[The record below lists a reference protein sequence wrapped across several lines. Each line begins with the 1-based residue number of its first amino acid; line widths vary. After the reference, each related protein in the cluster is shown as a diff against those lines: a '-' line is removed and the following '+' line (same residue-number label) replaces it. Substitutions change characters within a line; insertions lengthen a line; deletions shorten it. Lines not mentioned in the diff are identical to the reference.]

1 LPSFPDTNVAASQNS
16 DGAWEARTRPYH
28 HGDLRN
34 ALLEEALDV
43 LRVEGSANFTLRD
56 LARRVGVSHAAPYAH
71 FPDKRALLA
80 AVATIGFRQL
90 IERLRAAADATA
102 DPLERLAAI
111 GLAYVRFGCEEPAH
125 YRLMF
130 TVPELR
136 RYEGLPELECAAHD
150 AFGVVQHTF
159 GVLHDGALIRS
170 GDRELDAVAAWSLA
184 HGVTLLVI
192 DARAG
197 IDTRSPEQVERL
209 VRNAIATLIAGLAPA
224 ASSAVA
230 AVQADVVIGVDAE
243 GARPEE

>member
-1 LPSFPDTNVAASQNS
+1 VAASQEPQAP
-16 DGAWEARTRPYH
+16 GETRTKPYH

-34 ALLEEALDV
+34 ALLDEALEV
-43 LRVEGSANFTLRD
+43 LRAEGSANFTLRD

-80 AVATIGFRQL
+80 AVATLGFREL
-90 IERLRAAADATA
+90 SARMRAAVEATA

-136 RYEGLPELECAAHD
+136 RYDGLPELEHAAYD
-150 AFGVVQHTF
+150 AFGVVQHTL
-159 GVLHDGALIRS
+159 GALHDDALIRP
-170 GDRELDAVAAWSLA
+170 GDRHLDAVAAWSLA
-184 HGVTLLVI
+184 HGVTLLLI

-209 VRNAIATLIAGLAPA
+209 VRTSIATMIAGLA
-224 ASSAVA
+224 STSNSAPVA
-230 AVQADVVIGVDAE
+230 VEPDVMVGVDAE
-243 GARPEE
+243 RARSKE